1 MKRLTEKI
9 FADRRKAGCIDLEA
23 VEMFIRQSLHRTGA
37 AALSHLLKEGPPEQR
52 AIPCSCG
59 HLAYYKELRSKPVL
73 TVVGP
78 VEFQRPYYV
87 CSQCH
92 HAPNPTDAAL
102 GIEQQEFS
110 PGVRRMMAVVGSE
123 SPFDLGR
130 EQLELLAGL
139 QVSTK
144 SVERRAEQIGAEIMR
159 LEQAE
164 IQRSVQLQLPIPM
177 GLPISVLYVEI
188 DGTGIPVVRKE
199 TQGRIGKLEGRP
211 AHTREVK
218 LGCVFTSVGVDKE
231 NRPIRDEASTTY
243 VGAIETA
250 AEFGRRIYREAFQRG
265 WARARIKVVLGDGA
279 VWIWN
284 LAADQFPGAILI
296 VDFYHASEHLHQL
309 SRSLFPGDDAA
320 RRAWTTSVVDLLDK
334 GEIQSLVVAL
344 RSLVSERPEL
354 AGKLETEAEYFACNA
369 DKMRYP
375 EFRAQGLF
383 VGSGVIEAGCKT
395 VIGSRLKQSG
405 MFWTV
410 EGANRIIALRCCRV
424 SGKFEDFWEVQ
435 GAA

>member
-1 MKRLTEKI
+1 
-9 FADRRKAGCIDLEA
+9 
-23 VEMFIRQSLHRTGA
+23 MFVRESLHRTGA

-59 HLAYYKELRSKPVL
+59 HSAHYKELRSKPVL
-73 TVVGP
+73 AVVGP

-87 CSQCH
+87 CAQCH

-102 GIEQQEFS
+102 GVEQQEFS
-110 PGVRRMMAVVGSE
+110 PGVRRMMAVVGSG

-139 QVSTK
+139 HVSAK
-144 SVERRAEQIGAEIMR
+144 PVERQAEQIGAEIMR

-164 IQRSVQLQLPIPM
+164 IQRSVQLQLPIPV
-177 GLPISVLYVEI
+177 GPPIPILYVEI
-188 DGTGIPVVRKE
+188 DGTGIPVVKKE
-199 TQGRIGKLEGRP
+199 TQGRIGKVDGQP

-218 LGCVFTSVGVDKE
+218 LGCVFTSAGVDKE
-231 NRPIRDEASTTY
+231 NRPIRDQASTTY
-243 VGAIETA
+243 TGAIETA
-250 AEFGRRIYREAFQRG
+250 AEFARRIYREAFQRG
-265 WARARIKVVLGDGA
+265 WPRARIKVVLGDGA

-284 LAADQFPGAILI
+284 LAAEQFPGAILI
-296 VDFYHASEHLHQL
+296 VDFYHASEHLHKL
-309 SRSLFPGDDAA
+309 SRSLFPSDDAA
-320 RRAWTTSVVDLLDK
+320 RRAWTTSAVDLLDK
-334 GEIQSLVVAL
+334 GEIQSLVAVL

-354 AGKLETEAEYFACNA
+354 AGKLETEAEYFGCNA

-410 EGANRIIALRCCRV
+410 EGANRIIALRCCRI
-424 SGKFEDFWEVQ
+424 SGKFEDFWEAQ

>member
-1 MKRLTEKI
+1 
-9 FADRRKAGCIDLEA
+9 
-23 VEMFIRQSLHRTGA
+23 MFVRQSLHRTGA
-37 AALSHLLKEGPPEQR
+37 AALSHLLQEGPPEQR

-59 HLAYYKELRSKPVL
+59 HPAHYKELRSKPVL

-87 CSQCH
+87 CAQCH

-102 GIEQQEFS
+102 GVERQEFS
-110 PGVRRMMAVVGSE
+110 PGVRRMMAVVGSQ

-139 QVSTK
+139 PVSTK
-144 SVERRAEQIGAEIMR
+144 SVERQAEQIGAEIMR

-164 IQRSVQLQLPIPM
+164 IQRSVQLQLPIPI
-177 GLPISVLYVEI
+177 GPPIPVLYVEI

-199 TQGRIGKLEGRP
+199 TQGRIGKLEGQP
-211 AHTREVK
+211 PHTREVK

-265 WARARIKVVLGDGA
+265 WSRARIKVVLGDGA

-309 SRSLFPGDDAA
+309 SRSLFPSDDAA

-334 GEIQSLVVAL
+334 GEIQSLVAVL
-344 RSLVSERPEL
+344 RSLASERPEL
-354 AGKLETEAEYFACNA
+354 AGKLETEAEYFGCNA

-410 EGANRIIALRCCRV
+410 EGANRIIALRCCRI